1 MQPER
6 RSDGHM
12 ILCLNSGSSSLK
24 FALYQLRGP
33 DERRL
38 AQGAVE
44 RIGLTDGHLWIQG
57 ADDDDKDLADERRD
71 FPDHTAAVEAMF
83 TVAARIGFPTPVA
96 VGHRVVH
103 GGPQHTAPARVGA
116 PLLAELRRLVP
127 FAPLHLPSAIQGIE
141 AVASRFPDLPQ
152 VACFDTA
159 FHHRMPEVAQ
169 RFPLPRDL
177 WHEGVRRYGFHG
189 LSYEYIVATLGAAAQ
204 GRLLIAHLGN
214 GASLAAV
221 HNGQPRDTSMGFTP
235 TGGVMMGTRSGD
247 LDPGV
252 LIHLMHGK
260 GYDAGQ
266 LEELVNHQAGLLGV
280 SGLSPDMKT
289 LLDQRQH
296 EPHAA
301 QAVELFC
308 YQLRKYI
315 GALTA
320 MLGGLDT
327 LVFTGGI
334 GEHAAPVR
342 WETCQGLAYLGIALD
357 PQRNAAPAE
366 VISTPQSTCTVR
378 VIPTHE
384 DLMIARH
391 TRTLLFSMAE
401 SGQS

>member
-57 ADDDDKDLADERRD
+57 ADDKDLVDERRD

-83 TVAARIGFPTPVA
+83 TAAAQMGFPPPVA

-103 GGPQHTAPARVGA
+103 GGPDHTAPERVGA
-116 PLLAELRRLVP
+116 PLLAELQRLIP

-189 LSYEYIVATLGAAAQ
+189 ISYEYIMATLGAAAQ

-266 LEELVNHQAGLLGV
+266 LEDLVNHQAGLLGV

-289 LLDQRQH
+289 LLEQRQH

-320 MLGGLDT
+320 VLGGLDT

-334 GEHAAPVR
+334 GERAALVR

-357 PQRNAAPAE
+357 PQLNAAHAE

-378 VIPTHE
+378 VIPTNE

-391 TRTLLFSMAE
+391 TRTLLFAMTEPRRS
-401 SGQS
+401 